1 MRTASRGRSAFARI
15 LLSLGAAALLVSP
28 AGCGYHFAERTD
40 AIPAELKTVAI
51 PLWKNETAEPGVE
64 TIFTNAMVKEFAR
77 KGWLDPVSTAAADT
91 ILEGRIETIDV
102 QPVSFSSVAIELEDR
117 VSVVASV
124 TLKRKKDES
133 ILWSSSR
140 VIGSEVYDSTP
151 DFNVDLRN
159 REQALRKVAVD
170 MAASVQDQI
179 FQVY

>member
-1 MRTASRGRSAFARI
+1 MRTATPRRSAWART
-15 LLSLGAAALLVSP
+15 LLSLGTAVLLLST
-28 AGCGYHFAERTD
+28 ADCGYHFAERTD

-51 PLWKNETAEPGVE
+51 PLWKNETAEPGIE

-77 KGWLDPVSTAAADT
+77 KGWLKPVTQGQADT

-124 TLKRKKDES
+124 TLKRKKDDS

-140 VIGSEVYDSTP
+140 VIGNEVYDSTP

-159 REQALRKVAVD
+159 REQALRKVAGD
-170 MAASVQDQI
+170 MAASVHDQI
-179 FQVY
+179 FKVY